1 MALIQIWTSTQII
14 FYLETLKSTSYIT
27 SAFYL
32 CPKFAKQEPKL
43 TNTSSLEEWP
53 SPFFGTQRKQ
63 EEQTLELGF
72 EENYKLEEQIEKAWV
87 RKDKTFQN
95 DID

>member
-1 MALIQIWTSTQII
+1 M
-14 FYLETLKSTSYIT
+14 KSTSYIT
-27 SAFYL
+27 SVFSL

-53 SPFFGTQRKQ
+53 SLFFGTQRQQ

-95 DID
+95 YID